1 MLNQDEIGHEQ
12 ALNLMELRK
21 WLEGEES
28 KELSKGVVKINLKS
42 SINERHKV
50 MSVVYDSKE
59 QFNQFYVLMSFI
71 EIASMA
77 YVSFFLYDDIE
88 GQIISNSF
96 ILISQ

>member
-28 KELSKGVVKINLKS
+28 KELSKGVVKITLKS